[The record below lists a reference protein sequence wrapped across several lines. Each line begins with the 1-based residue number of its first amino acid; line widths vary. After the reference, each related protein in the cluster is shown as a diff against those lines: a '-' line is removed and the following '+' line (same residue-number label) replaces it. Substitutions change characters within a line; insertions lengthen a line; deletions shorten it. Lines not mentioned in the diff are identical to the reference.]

1 MAEANTDHNIGRLLD
16 DRYRI
21 DEMVGKGSMGKVYLA
36 RDVLL
41 GDVPVAV
48 KFLAKTLL
56 NNKMRDRFKSEAR
69 TCAQLGQKTLHIVR
83 VMDYGVD
90 EDEVPFYVMEY
101 LQGESLADIV
111 RSKQLTLPRFV
122 TLTRQICLGLQC
134 AHQDSIVH
142 RDIKPRNI
150 LVIQDAS
157 IGEMAKVLDFGIARV
172 MQSGGNE
179 TTSFMGTLAYA
190 SPEQMEGKEL
200 DSRSD
205 IYSMGVMMYE
215 MLTNKMP
222 LRADSH
228 TFGSWYKAHHFQPP
242 AALAEALL
250 PTLKIPKAVEQMVM
264 ACLAKSP
271 NDRPQTV
278 GEIIKVLEPLENR
291 YDSSKQV
298 GQKLEQTLAK
308 LPIVAKP
315 PQPQKPTRQEK
326 LSADEI
332 CQFMSWPKD
341 KPIADIVFAHIIPTS
356 RDTLASLWA
365 MMSTEEVEHRRNSSR
380 YNQFLCLMS
389 PHPMLLWLTVIYNPQ
404 TGPRWLPCFL
414 DLKTTFGRDMARLLG
429 ERGYY
434 RLLLFAKED
443 PQRCAA
449 LMACTIAPTQCSQL
463 KEWSI
468 SSQTQPSMGQPNVSK
483 NALRQELEKLKPKIL
498 LKLEAL
504 EESDGADL
512 SG

>member
-1 MAEANTDHNIGRLLD
+1 
-16 DRYRI
+16 
-21 DEMVGKGSMGKVYLA
+21 VV
-36 RDVLL
+36 
-41 GDVPVAV
+41 
-48 KFLAKTLL
+48 
-56 NNKMRDRFKSEAR
+56 
-69 TCAQLGQKTLHIVR
+69 
-83 VMDYGVD
+83 
-90 EDEVPFYVMEY
+90 
-101 LQGESLADIV
+101 
-111 RSKQLTLPRFV
+111 
-122 TLTRQICLGLQC
+122 
-134 AHQDSIVH
+134 
-142 RDIKPRNI
+142 
-150 LVIQDAS
+150 QDAS
-157 IGEMAKVLDFGIARV
+157 IGELAKVLDFGIARV

-242 AALAEALL
+242 VALAEVVSSQFKL
-250 PTLKIPKAVEQMVM
+250 PKAVEQMVM
-264 ACLAKSP
+264 GCLAKTP
-271 NDRPQTV
+271 DERPQTIA
-278 GEIIKVLEPLENR
+278 EILKVLEPLENR

-298 GQKLEQTLAK
+298 SQKLEQTLSN
-308 LPIVAKP
+308 LPVVTKP
-315 PQPQKPTRQEK
+315 SRREK

-341 KPIADIVFAHIIPTS
+341 KPIADIVFAHNIPTS

-365 MMSTEEVEHRRNSSR
+365 MMSAAEVEGRRNSSR

-389 PHPMLLWLTVIYNPQ
+389 PHPMLLWLTVIYNPH
-404 TGPRWLPCFL
+404 TGPRWLPCYL

-449 LMACTIAPTQCSQL
+449 LMACTIAPTQCKQL
-463 KEWSI
+463 KEWAI
-468 SSQTQPSMGQPNVSK
+468 TSQSYPSVGQPSVSK
-483 NALRQELEKLKPKIL
+483 NALKQELEKLKPKIL

-504 EESDGADL
+504 EDAEGVDL

>member
-1 MAEANTDHNIGRLLD
+1 MAEASTDHNIGRLLD

-21 DEMVGKGSMGKVYLA
+21 DELIGKGSMGKVYLA
-36 RDVLL
+36 HDVLL
-41 GDVPVAV
+41 GEVPVAV

-56 NNKMRDRFKSEAR
+56 NQKMRDRFKSEAR
-69 TCAQLGQKTLHIVR
+69 TCAQLGQKTLHVVR

-101 LQGESLADIV
+101 LRGESLADIV
-111 RSKQLTLPRFV
+111 RSKQLTLSRFV

-134 AHQDSIVH
+134 AHQELIIH

-157 IGEMAKVLDFGIARV
+157 IGEMAKVLDFGIARI

-200 DSRSD
+200 DIRSD

-215 MLTNKMP
+215 MLTNRLP
-222 LRADSH
+222 LRTDSH

-242 AALAEALL
+242 TALSAVLPPNLKVPSAL
-250 PTLKIPKAVEQMVM
+250 EQMIM

-271 NDRPQTV
+271 DERPQSIAEV
-278 GEIIKVLEPLENR
+278 IKVLEPLESR
-291 YDSSKQV
+291 YDSAKQV
-298 GQKLEQTLAK
+298 GQKLEQTLATLPAVTKPSPQQK
-308 LPIVAKP
+308 L
-315 PQPQKPTRQEK
+315 T
-326 LSADEI
+326 ADEI

-341 KPIADIVFAHIIPTS
+341 KPVADIVFPHMVPTS
-356 RDTLASLWA
+356 RDNLATLWA
-365 MMSTEEVEHRRNSSR
+365 MMSAEEVESRRNSSR

-389 PHPMLLWLTVIYNPQ
+389 PHPMLLWVTVIYNPI
-404 TGPRWLPCFL
+404 TGPRWLPCYL
-414 DLKTTFGRDMARLLG
+414 DLKTSFGRDMTRLLG

-434 RLLLFAKED
+434 RLLLFSKEN

-449 LMACTIAPTQCSQL
+449 LIACTIAPTQCSQL
-463 KEWSI
+463 KEWLI
-468 SSQTQPSMGQPNVSK
+468 SSQSQPSIGQPTVSK
-483 NALRQELEKLKPKIL
+483 NMLKQELEKLKPKIL

-504 EESDGADL
+504 GDRNGVDL
-512 SG
+512 LE